1 MLAEKRERFKK
12 IELKTG
18 EFFSKFLTANQY
30 SLLSIFF
37 ALLTFWF
44 LIKKSLVVALLG
56 GFISFVLDF
65 IDGAVA
71 RKTQTVT
78 KIGAYLDTIC
88 DRYVEGIIW
97 LGFLFLPLPEIFL
110 PAYIWIFLAFSGS
123 LFTTYAKAAAKE
135 KDLVEREMKK
145 GLVGRGER
153 MILVFLAIFLGI
165 FDFSWMLYLI
175 IVFAFLANI
184 TALQRIYLVL
194 NWSG

>member
-12 IELKTG
+12 IEIKTG

-44 LIKKSLVVALLG
+44 LIKRNLVTALLM

-71 RKTQTVT
+71 RKTQIVT
-78 KIGAYLDTIC
+78 KRGAYLDTIC

-97 LGFLFLPLPEIFL
+97 FGFLFLPLPEIFL
-110 PAYIWIFLAFSGS
+110 PAPVWIFLAFSGS

-135 KDLVEREMKK
+135 KGLVEKEMKK

-153 MILVFLAIFLGI
+153 MILVFLTIFLGI
-165 FDFSWMLYLI
+165 LNFSWMLYLI
-175 IVFAFLANI
+175 IVLAFLTNL

-194 NWSG
+194 K